1 MHHVAAAAAAGCQL
15 PWLVSVTG
23 MMGEITA
30 VLRQPTPSVPLMASY
45 RGQFTRGMTCSC
57 RGDGE
62 RRGWRLN
69 EVKCMRG
76 NLSWAQAWREASLA
90 S

>member
-1 MHHVAAAAAAGCQL
+1 MTGGWEMGDDRDAAAAAATATAGCQL

-30 VLRQPTPSVPLMASY
+30 VLRQPTALMPLMASY
-45 RGQFTRGMTCSC
+45 RGQFTLGRTRPR

-62 RRGWRLN
+62 R
-69 EVKCMRG
+69 
-76 NLSWAQAWREASLA
+76 
-90 S
+90 

>member
-1 MHHVAAAAAAGCQL
+1 MTETHHAAAAAAAGCQL

-45 RGQFTRGMTCSC
+45 RGQFTLGRTRPR

-69 EVKCMRG
+69 EVKWMGG
-76 NLSWAQAWREASLA
+76 NLS
-90 S
+90 

>member
-1 MHHVAAAAAAGCQL
+1 MTETHHAAAAAAGCQL
-15 PWLVSVTG
+15 PWLASVTR

-45 RGQFTRGMTCSC
+45 RGQFTLGRTRPR

-69 EVKCMRG
+69 EVKCMGG
-76 NLSWAQAWREASLA
+76 NPS
-90 S
+90 